1 MSGWALPF
9 GLGVFDALCLLI
21 VLVSCLV
28 GCWRGFVF
36 EVLSLAAWAGAFFA
50 AQWGTVLAKP
60 LWPAHWLAD
69 ARARFVLTF
78 AVVFIATLFVLGW
91 CAAGAR
97 RGLKKTGL
105 RPFDRVLGMGFGLL
119 RAVLLLWAM
128 TVVIW
133 LTPLHKEAWWKQGQA
148 APWLDTS
155 LRWAAPLLPATFQE
169 WLPPALRARPSV

>member
-1 MSGWALPF
+1 MCGIVGMVHKDNVNQLIY
-9 GLGVFDALCLLI
+9 DALLL
-21 VLVSCLV
+21 LQH
-28 GCWRGFVF
+28 RGQD
-36 EVLSLAAWAGAFFA
+36 AAG
-50 AQWGTVLAKP
+50 
-60 LWPAHWLAD
+60 
-69 ARARFVLTF
+69 
-78 AVVFIATLFVLGW
+78 IATQDQRKFFMYK
-91 CAAGAR
+91 A
-97 RGLKKTGL
+97 K
-105 RPFDRVLGMGFGLL
+105 GMGFGQR